1 MLFEPAF
8 GMGEIGAEP
17 GDLAPEA
24 VGMIHL
30 PQMYEFVQE
39 DVIAD
44 EERGLNEA
52 PVEGNGAAA

>member
-1 MLFEPAF
+1 
-8 GMGEIGAEP
+8 MGEIGAEP